1 MSKIKSVL
9 SVLLTLLLCLSLT
22 ACILDIPTSTQTPG
36 EQDSDPSTTSAADTT
51 DAVTTAPAAD
61 VPGQELC
68 WWCSEAPVAGDSV
81 YCFNCKCM
89 LCDRARKG
97 DGYLYCSEHNC
108 NDSYC
113 TGQAL
118 DNSQYCVAHKCAE
131 PNCRSERQQNSEY
144 CYVHDQ

>member
-1 MSKIKSVL
+1 MSKTTSVL
-9 SVLLTLLLCLSLT
+9 SVLLALLVCLSLT
-22 ACILDIPTSTQTPG
+22 ACTS
-36 EQDSDPSTTSAADTT
+36 DAPSTHTPITQNSHTPADPTEGITT
-51 DAVTTAPAAD
+51 TFPAA
-61 VPGQELC
+61 VPTQELC
-68 WWCSEAPVAGDSV
+68 WWCSEAPVTGDSV

-89 LCDRARKG
+89 LCDRSRKG

-118 DNSQYCVAHKCAE
+118 DNSQYCASHKCAE

-144 CYVHDQ
+144 CYAHSR